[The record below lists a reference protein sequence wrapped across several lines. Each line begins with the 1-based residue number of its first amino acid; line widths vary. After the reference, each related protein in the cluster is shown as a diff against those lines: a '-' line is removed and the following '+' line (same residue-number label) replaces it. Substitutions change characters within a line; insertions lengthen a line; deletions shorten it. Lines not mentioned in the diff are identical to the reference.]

1 MSDLEDAIRD
11 HLELKRRRCADPTE
25 VAREEH
31 DALAPVTRSHPVVAA
46 PLPPVAAPEPESTAE
61 DEHDAT
67 QEFLVT
73 REDPDEPPSWLDEAQ
88 AG

>member
-11 HLELKRRRCADPTE
+11 HLELKRRRGADPTE

-31 DALAPVTRSHPVVAA
+31 DALSPVTRSHPVVAA
-46 PLPPVAAPEPESTAE
+46 PPPIAEVPLPEAVAP

-67 QEFLVT
+67 QEFLIT
-73 REDPDEPPSWLDEAQ
+73 HEDPDEPPSWLDEAQ
-88 AG
+88 SG